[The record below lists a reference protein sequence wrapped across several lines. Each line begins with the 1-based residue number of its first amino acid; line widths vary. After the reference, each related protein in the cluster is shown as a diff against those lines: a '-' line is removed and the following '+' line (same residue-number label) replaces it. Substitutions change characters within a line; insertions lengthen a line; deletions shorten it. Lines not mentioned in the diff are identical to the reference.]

1 MKKARE
7 RWVSVLLS
15 LALAFSLAVPA
26 FASGNTGGGDGG
38 NQDTGGNTGGDITA
52 PGAITGLKLGGDIRL
67 HSSGETSYTLGLEPD
82 EDSLQLTAT
91 PEPENGNEDVR
102 ISWSSNDTAV
112 VDVQAISSTNGH
124 SATVIPKGPGTATV
138 RVTTD
143 NGNIVRTID
152 VTVSGI
158 KLSDKLKAG
167 ISVKENESVT
177 ITPGKLSE
185 DKDMEYFGSAEAAY
199 PTGSGNATLSAS
211 VVNNK
216 NTVRVTA
223 ESDRSKITVEG
234 VREDTATIRIT
245 VQAGGHS
252 YSVEIPVTVT
262 PNKATIRYTDGAS
275 PSDPLK
281 FSAIEQQIA
290 QQCQTMLG
298 ESLSYVT
305 GLSVPTAQGI
315 LYVGWQSADNTGMG
329 VGSSLNYYASSS
341 SRGPYLSDVVFVPN
355 ASFNGETATITYTG
369 TASNGRTYRGE
380 IVVTLKESGTDL
392 TVTTKRATP
401 VKLAGTLFNDACQRE
416 TGAPLDYVVF
426 TLPPASQGALY
437 TGYKS
442 ELDYTAKVT
451 ANDQYARSALD
462 NITFVPNEDYV
473 GTVTIRYFGYSV
485 SGSRYAGELVVKVE
499 QGLDD
504 SIVYYG
510 SGTGRVAFQA
520 GDFYTFCRNATGGEF
535 SYAAFTPPPASQG
548 TLSYYG
554 WHLTSEQQ
562 VYAPG
567 SVSFTAAQG
576 FDGVVRI
583 PFVGYDRAGKQFK
596 GTVQIHVQSTG
607 ESDLSYYCAPGSS
620 VKLVAADFN
629 SLCMAQ
635 TGERLHYI
643 AFQTLPDHN
652 MGALYHNRTS
662 SGGIATRVKKDIRYF
677 QGAVPYLSNL
687 SFWATD
693 KFTGAVEIPFTG
705 SSISGKTFTGILT
718 IRSGSGSGAGSSS
731 GVGTNGA
738 TVSYSTTGREQV
750 NFNAKD
756 FDTACR
762 TATNSA
768 LSYVRF
774 NLPASGQGILYFD
787 YQTTKAPTAVSAS
800 DSYYLSGEESI
811 SKVSFHPAYGASGV
825 VQIPFSGA
833 AIDGSDFQGVVSINV
848 RAAGSTGTTVRY
860 TTFGTPV
867 KLSASDFLYA
877 AGTNQPVSIR
887 LDGLPAASS
896 GKMYYQYASPTQ
908 YSWQAN
914 TTTAYSLSGDPLVS
928 NLTFIPKAGYVG
940 MVSIPYA
947 ATNGDGTEYSGEI
960 RITVNTPASSSQF
973 DDLEGFNGQTLAAV
987 NYLYDQGV
995 VNGMG
1000 NGKYGPGLSIR
1011 RGDFCLMLWRAFRFE
1026 SGGSAM
1032 PFSDVDGNAYYAEAV
1047 NTLSSLGVVN
1057 GTGSNRFQPDSP
1069 ISRQDASLMIQR
1081 TLKATGM
1088 SAENGAAEDI
1098 ASYADAAA
1106 VAPYAQGA
1114 VTALVRL
1121 GLIPTAGDNRLAPA
1135 ESLTRADM
1143 AVLLHRAMTQ

>member
-1 MKKARE
+1 MNKPALRPFAG
-7 RWVSVLLS
+7 LL
-15 LALAFSLAVPA
+15 LALLLLLALSPA
-26 FASGNTGGGDGG
+26 ALASPGGGTADPPGATDPDNPDNPDNPDTPGTPAEKVEISLKATGASIDGG
-38 NQDTGGNTGGDITA
+38 KLVMDPGKGPMINASILPEANKNDRITWTTTCQGKVARVDYDNASDGHTMYPYGIA
-52 PGAITGLKLGGDIRL
+52 PGVSTIIGRTDSGGEVKL
-67 HSSGETSYTLGLEPD
+67 
-82 EDSLQLTAT
+82 
-91 PEPENGNEDVR
+91 
-102 ISWSSNDTAV
+102 
-112 VDVQAISSTNGH
+112 
-124 SATVIPKGPGTATV
+124 
-138 RVTTD
+138 
-143 NGNIVRTID
+143 D
-152 VTVSGI
+152 VTVSGMVV
-158 KLSDKLKAG
+158 KSDA
-167 ISVKENESVT
+167 VT
-177 ITPGKLSE
+177 IKQNQRLNMKEWTEG
-185 DKDMEYFGSAEAAY
+185 A
-199 PTGSGNATLSAS
+199 
-211 VVNNK
+211 
-216 NTVRVTA
+216 A
-223 ESDRSKITVEG
+223 ESDFWVRYYGAAADSAATVSISSDKANVVRATGSTRNGLLIDGVAEGKATVTIKVMQGTQTIAEKKISVTVESNLAEPIKG
-234 VREDTATIRIT
+234 TAST
-245 VQAGGHS
+245 
-252 YSVEIPVTVT
+252 
-262 PNKATIRYTDGAS
+262 
-275 PSDPLK
+275 SDPLK
-281 FSAIEQQIA
+281 FSSIESQIA
-290 QQCQTMLG
+290 AQCQQMIQM
-298 ESLSYVT
+298 EDNALSHIT
-305 GLSVPTAQGI
+305 GLSVPTSQGT
-315 LYVGWQSADNTGMG
+315 LYAGWQSADNTGMG
-329 VGSSLNYYASSS
+329 VGSALSYYAASAA
-341 SRGPYLSDVVFVPN
+341 RGPYISDIVFVPN
-355 ASFNGETATITYTG
+355 PGYTGEKATISFTG
-369 TASNGRTYRGE
+369 VSAGGRTYKGRIE
-380 IVVTLKESGTDL
+380 VTLKESSTEL

-416 TGAPLDYVVF
+416 TGAPLDYVIF
-426 TLPPASQGALY
+426 TLPPDSQGALY

-473 GTVTIRYFGYSV
+473 GTVTIRYFGYNV

-510 SGTGRVAFQA
+510 SGTGRVTFQA

-554 WHLTSEQQ
+554 WPLTSDQQ
-562 VYAPG
+562 VYTPN

-583 PFVGYDRAGKQFK
+583 PFVGYDRSGKQFK

-662 SGGIATRVKKDIRYF
+662 SGGIGTRVKKDIKYF

-693 KFTGAVEIPFTG
+693 KFTGSLEIPFTG
-705 SSISGKTFTGILT
+705 SSISGKTFTAMLT

-750 NFNAKD
+750 SFNAKD

-800 DSYYLSGEESI
+800 DSYYLNGEESI

-848 RAAGSTGTTVRY
+848 RAAGSSGTTVRY

-914 TTTAYSLSGDPLVS
+914 TTTEYSLSGDPLVS

-940 MVSIPYA
+940 MVSVPYA

-1081 TLKATGM
+1081 TLKTTGM

-1106 VAPYAQGA
+1106 VVPYAQGA

-1135 ESLTRADM
+1135 EPLTRADM

>member
-1 MKKARE
+1 MKKSMAR
-7 RWVSVLLS
+7 WLS
-15 LALAFSLAVPA
+15 LLLCLAMAFSLASPA
-26 FASGNTGGGDGG
+26 LASAGGDGG
-38 NQDTGGNTGGDITA
+38 NQEGDGDDITP
-52 PGAITGLKLGGDIRL
+52 PGTITGLKLGGDIRL
-67 HSSGETSYTLGLEPD
+67 NSTGETSYELKLEPD

-91 PEPENGNEDVR
+91 PEPENGNDGVR
-102 ISWSSNDTAV
+102 ISWSSNNKEV

-143 NGNIVRTID
+143 NGNIERTIA

-167 ISVKENESVT
+167 ISVKENETFT

-185 DKDMEYFGSAEAAY
+185 GKDMEYFGNAEAAY

-211 VVNNK
+211 VVNSK
-216 NTVRVTA
+216 LSVKVTA
-223 ESDRSKITVEG
+223 EADRSKITVEG
-234 VREDTATIRIT
+234 IREDTATIRIT

-262 PNKATIRYTDGAS
+262 PNKATIHYTAGAS

-281 FSAIEQQIA
+281 FSTIEQQIA
-290 QQCQTMLG
+290 QQCQTMTG
-298 ESLSYVT
+298 DRLSYVT
-305 GLSVPTAQGI
+305 GLSVPTAQGT
-315 LYVGWQSADNTGMG
+315 LYAGWQSAENTGMG
-329 VGSSLNYYASSS
+329 VGSSLNYYAASSK
-341 SRGPYLSDVVFVPN
+341 RGPYLSDVVFVPN
-355 ASFNGETATITYTG
+355 PSFNGETASITFTG

-380 IVVTLKESGTDL
+380 IVVTLKEASTDL
-392 TVTTKRATP
+392 TITTKRATP
-401 VKLAGTLFNDACQRE
+401 VKLAGALFNEACQRE
-416 TGAPLDYVVF
+416 TGAPLEYVIF

-437 TGYKS
+437 SGYKS

-451 ANDQYARSALD
+451 ANDQYSLAALD
-462 NITFVPNEDYV
+462 TLTFVPNEDFV
-473 GTVTIRYFGYSV
+473 GTVNIRYFGYNV

-504 SIVYYG
+504 SIVYHDNG
-510 SGTGRVAFQA
+510 SGRVTFQA
-520 GDFYTFCRNATGGEF
+520 YDFTSFCRNATGGDF
-535 SYAAFTPPPASQG
+535 AYVSFTPPPASQG
-548 TLSYYG
+548 TLTHYG
-554 WHLTSEQQ
+554 WPLTSDQQ

-567 SVSFTAAQG
+567 AVTFAAAQG
-576 FDGVVRI
+576 FNGVVRI
-583 PFVGYDRAGKQFK
+583 PFVGYDRTGRQYK

-607 ESDLSYYCAPGSS
+607 ESDLAYYCAPGSS

-643 AFQTLPDHN
+643 AFQSLPDHN

-662 SGGIATRVKKDIRYF
+662 SGGLGTRAKKDTKYF

-687 SFWATD
+687 SFWATE
-693 KFTGAVEIPFTG
+693 KFTGTLEIPFTG
-705 SSISGKTFTGILT
+705 SSISGKTFTGLLT

-731 GVGTNGA
+731 GVGTNGV
-738 TVSYSTTGREQV
+738 TVSYSTTGREHV
-750 NFNAKD
+750 LFNAKD

-762 TATNSA
+762 SATNSA
-768 LSYVRF
+768 LSYVQF
-774 NLPASGQGILYFD
+774 NLPSSGQGILYFD
-787 YQTTKAPTAVSAS
+787 YHTTEAPTAVSS
-800 DSYYLSGEESI
+800 STSYYLSGEESI

-825 VQIPFSGA
+825 VQITFSGA
-833 AIDGSDFQGVVSINV
+833 AIDGSDLQGVVSINV
-848 RAAGSTGTTVRY
+848 RAAGSSGTTVRY

-867 KLSASDFLYA
+867 KLSASDFFYA
-877 AGTNQPVSIR
+877 AGTNQPVSVR
-887 LDGLPAASS
+887 LDGLPAASA
-896 GKMYYQYASPTQ
+896 GKMYYQYVSPTQ

-914 TTTAYSLSGDPLVS
+914 TTTEYSLNNDPLVS

-947 ATNGDGTEYSGEI
+947 ATNGDGTQYSGEI
-960 RITVNTPASSSQF
+960 RITVNTPTSSSQF
-973 DDLEGFNGQTLAAV
+973 DDLAGFNAQTLAAV
-987 NYLYDQGV
+987 NFLYDRGV

-1000 NGKYGPGLSIR
+1000 NSKYGPGLSIR
-1011 RGDFCLMLWRAFRFE
+1011 RGDFCLMLCRAFRFE

-1032 PFSDVDGNAYYAEAV
+1032 PFSDVPGNAYYANAV
-1047 NTLSSLGVVN
+1047 NTLSSMGVVN

-1081 TLKATGM
+1081 TLKTAGI
-1088 SAENGAAEDI
+1088 SAENGSAEDI
-1098 ASYADAAA
+1098 ASYPDAAS
-1106 VAPYAQGA
+1106 VASYAQGA
-1114 VTALVRL
+1114 VSGLARM
-1121 GLIPTAGDNRLAPA
+1121 GLIPTAGDGRLAPA
-1135 ESLTRADM
+1135 DPLTRADM